1 MAVSLSRRTG
11 IVALLYWVWDGV
23 DRTIFTA
30 IKFSF
35 PARFVSPFGFLGML
49 TFTVFIILGVTGAL
63 LMFYY
68 QPILDRAWDSV
79 EFINDEVP
87 FGFHIRNIHYHG
99 SNAMVLLAVLHM
111 YYQYFSGR
119 YKIRNEI
126 LWMTGVIL
134 GVVTILEAF
143 TGYDVIFSERAE
155 LAISIAASLTTSIP
169 IVGPTIRDAALGS
182 GFSDFVLR
190 FYAQHVFLLPIVMLG
205 LMAVHFPRFLVF
217 DVPMVMAIGGAILIT
232 GGVFPIDMGF
242 KFEPTVPPGVTVPEW
257 YLTGIYAFMR
267 TQYDKFVTGLLWP
280 LVFIVSLVL
289 IPFLDRYKKFSW
301 RDRPMVTAFGITS
314 LAQIMVTTYWGFYI
328 SPDVSIPLVERLVID
343 PIFFYGV
350 MILLVPLGFGFTY
363 MMIKLAN
370 ESERKSKLVKNTG
383 PQKVAT
389 INLSEKWIN
398 WLLVALLAFQVFLNI
413 AAYNA
418 ALTGMKNISLFLI
431 GIILL
436 VFAAF
441 FHIYRYAMS
450 QQKNA
455 PPPAP
460 VRIVEDLPEL
470 SESEVVPEITVDSTS
485 EASKLSDDSTSEEK
499 PKELAP
505 TVPTSATKAEL
516 DVGNN
521 NSNLGSQDLTKP

>member
-1 MAVSLSRRTG
+1 
-11 IVALLYWVWDGV
+11 
-23 DRTIFTA
+23 
-30 IKFSF
+30 
-35 PARFVSPFGFLGML
+35 
-49 TFTVFIILGVTGAL
+49 
-63 LMFYY
+63 
-68 QPILDRAWDSV
+68 
-79 EFINDEVP
+79 
-87 FGFHIRNIHYHG
+87 
-99 SNAMVLLAVLHM
+99 
-111 YYQYFSGR
+111 
-119 YKIRNEI
+119 
-126 LWMTGVIL
+126 
-134 GVVTILEAF
+134 
-143 TGYDVIFSERAE
+143 
-155 LAISIAASLTTSIP
+155 
-169 IVGPTIRDAALGS
+169 
-182 GFSDFVLR
+182 
-190 FYAQHVFLLPIVMLG
+190 MLG

-280 LVFIVSLVL
+280 LVFIISLVL

-350 MILLVPLGFGFTY
+350 MLLLVPLGFGFTY

-370 ESERKSKLVKNTG
+370 EAERKSKLAKNTG

-389 INLSEKWIN
+389 INLSDKWIN

-418 ALTGMKNISLFLI
+418 ALTGMKNVSLFLI

-441 FHIYRYAMS
+441 FHIYRYALS
-450 QQKNA
+450 QQKSA

-460 VRIVEDLPEL
+460 VRIVEDLPRT
-470 SESEVVPEITVDSTS
+470 I
-485 EASKLSDDSTSEEK
+485 
-499 PKELAP
+499 
-505 TVPTSATKAEL
+505 
-516 DVGNN
+516 
-521 NSNLGSQDLTKP
+521 